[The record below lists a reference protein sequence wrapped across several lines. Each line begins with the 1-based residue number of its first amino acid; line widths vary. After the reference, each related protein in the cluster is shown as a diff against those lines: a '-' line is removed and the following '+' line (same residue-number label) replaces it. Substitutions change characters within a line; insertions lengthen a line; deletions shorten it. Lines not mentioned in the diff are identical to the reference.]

1 MGQRLSDL
9 ERTRMNPRGGIEFK
23 DIRVDFDHADGR
35 RMTALDGVSL
45 KIPQGQFVCIV
56 GKSGGGKS
64 TLLRVLAGLIKPTSG
79 SAYADGILISG
90 PNAERAMVFQ
100 EDTVFPWLTVQDNVE
115 FGLRAKGLPRSERA
129 ARAGG
134 WLQAVGLPDVAG
146 SWPKELSGGMRK
158 RVALATVFATGAGV
172 LIMDEP
178 FGALDFVTRATLH
191 EVLIDLWRQTQNTIV
206 FVTHDI
212 EEALV
217 LGDRILVV
225 SDGRVLDDIACTLP
239 RPRLEDE
246 RTSPQA
252 VQITKT
258 ILKRL
263 GLERASEP
271 RRSP

>member
-1 MGQRLSDL
+1 
-9 ERTRMNPRGGIEFK
+9 
-23 DIRVDFDHADGR
+23 
-35 RMTALDGVSL
+35 
-45 KIPQGQFVCIV
+45 
-56 GKSGGGKS
+56 
-64 TLLRVLAGLIKPTSG
+64 
-79 SAYADGILISG
+79 
-90 PNAERAMVFQ
+90 MVFQ

-115 FGLRAKGLPRSERA
+115 FGLRAKGLLRSERA
-129 ARAGG
+129 AQARA
-134 WLQAVGLPDVAG
+134 WLQAVGLPDVSG

-191 EVLIDLWRQTQNTIV
+191 EVLIDLWRQTQNSIV

-225 SDGRVLDDIACTLP
+225 SDGRILDDITCTLP
-239 RPRLEDE
+239 RPRLEEE
-246 RTSPQA
+246 RTSLQA

-258 ILKRL
+258 ILRRL
-263 GLERASEP
+263 GLERASDP